1 MFLHQEQSFPA
12 SGEIG
17 NDGSYTLLFNGKPAV
32 PVGTYDISVIPPPA
46 QTGPVANPSD
56 PEAYKS
62 MMMGG
67 EPKKKSVARTETIP
81 HKYRDAA
88 QSGLTCTV
96 MEGQETVFDVDLK
109 SAG

>member
-1 MFLHQEQSFPA
+1 MHQEKFFPA
-12 SGEIG
+12 TGEIG

-32 PVGTYDISVIPPPA
+32 PEGTYDVSIVP
-46 QTGPVANPSD
+46 PSD
-56 PEAYKS
+56 AATAVADPSNPEAYKA

-67 EPKKKSVARTETIP
+67 APLKKGPLNKETIP
-81 HKYRDAA
+81 HKYQDAA

-96 MEGQETVFDVDLK
+96 MEDQEAVFDVELK